1 MLVGLDVDGVVADFL
16 GPFLRFV
23 ERRIGCA
30 PIAPETIVD
39 LSYKDHPVITE
50 AVLEQSLAA
59 LAEEP
64 DFFDR
69 LVPLLEPAEWRALD
83 ALSRERRLVFITH
96 RQASEGRDV
105 QRLTRDWL
113 LRHGVWD
120 PIVHCTADYKSK
132 LVSDL
137 GVEIFVDDRPEN
149 CLDVAEKT
157 RAAVYMPRRRY
168 NAFFDHPKVTTFD
181 RFGEL
186 LDYLR

>member
-23 ERRIGCA
+23 EMQIGCA
-30 PIAPETIVD
+30 PIAPETVVD
-39 LSYKDHPVITE
+39 LSYKDHPVITDT
-50 AVLEQSLAA
+50 VLERCLEA

-69 LVPLLEPAEWRALD
+69 LIPLLTPPEWRALD

-96 RQASEGRDV
+96 RQAREGRDV
-105 QRLTRDWL
+105 QRLTSDWL
-113 LRHGVWD
+113 QRHGVTD
-120 PIVHCTADYKSK
+120 PIVHCTADYKSR
-132 LVSDL
+132 LVEDL
-137 GVEIFVDDRPEN
+137 GVGVFVDDRPEN
-149 CLDVAEKT
+149 CLDVAENT
-157 RAAVYMPRRRY
+157 RATVYMPRRRY
-168 NAFFDHPKVTTFD
+168 NEFFNHPKVTRFD

>member
-23 ERRIGCA
+23 ERTTGCG
-30 PIAPETIVD
+30 PIAPETVVD
-39 LSYKDHPVITE
+39 LSYKDHPIITE
-50 AVLEQSLAA
+50 AVLERCLAA
-59 LAEEP
+59 LADEP

-69 LVPLLEPAEWRALD
+69 LVPLLQPPEWRALD
-83 ALSRERRLVFITH
+83 ALSRASRLVFITH
-96 RQASEGRDV
+96 RQASMGRDV
-105 QRLTRDWL
+105 ERLTRDWL
-113 LRHGVWD
+113 LRHGVSE
-120 PIVHCTADYKSK
+120 PVVHCTADYKSK
-132 LVSDL
+132 LVADL

-168 NAFFDHPKVTTFD
+168 NDFFEHPRVIRFD

>member
-1 MLVGLDVDGVVADFL
+1 
-16 GPFLRFV
+16 
-23 ERRIGCA
+23 
-30 PIAPETIVD
+30 
-39 LSYKDHPVITE
+39 VITE
-50 AVLEQSLAA
+50 AVLEETLAA
-59 LAEEP
+59 LAAEP

-69 LVPLLEPAEWRALD
+69 LVPLLEPPEWRALD

-113 LRHGVWD
+113 LRHGVSD

-149 CLDVAEKT
+149 CLDVVEKT

-168 NAFFDHPKVTTFD
+168 NAFFDHPKVITFD

-186 LDYLR
+186 LEYLR

>member
-23 ERRIGCA
+23 EQRIGCA
-30 PIAPETIVD
+30 PIAQETIFD
-39 LSYKDHPVITE
+39 LSYKDHPIITE
-50 AVLEQSLAA
+50 SVLEQCLAA
-59 LAEEP
+59 LADEP

-69 LVPLLEPAEWRALD
+69 LVPLLTPAEWNALD
-83 ALSRERRLVFITH
+83 ALSRARRLVFITH

-105 QRLTRDWL
+105 QRLTCEWL
-113 LRHGVWD
+113 LRHGVSN

-132 LVSDL
+132 IVEEL
-137 GVEIFVDDRPEN
+137 GVGIFVDDRPEN

-168 NAFFDHPKVTTFD
+168 NAFFDHPRVKTFD

-186 LDYLR
+186 LEYLR